1 MAYVK
6 YKTIWNS
13 VGGGFSN
20 PNESKVCK
28 VGRHKVLV
36 TRSDKLNRNGNPVHT
51 ATYINKDGSLGKSHR
66 SDGSATLVVSRALKK
81 NGIDTRYSKR
91 R

>member
-6 YKTIWNS
+6 YGTIWKG
-13 VGGGFSN
+13 VGGGLSN
-20 PNESKVCK
+20 PNEAKICK
-28 VGRHKVLV
+28 VGKHKVLL
-36 TRSDKLNRNGNPVHT
+36 TRSSKLNRNGNPVHT

-81 NGIDTRYSKR
+81 NGIDTKHTKR
-91 R
+91 W